1 MSKEWKTRGARAR
14 AAMAAGATLD
24 DVLGTHK
31 LGAIG
36 SIRLLR
42 EIAPIP
48 LWCLKI
54 LVGNSGSYAHLT
66 LADLEMLGN
75 APPDGVDFFIHSHR
89 NEAII
94 ERKPTGQAG
103 PGEVPNLQ
111 LAGKAARARRSKGGS
126 VIARSRARPSL
137 APNRFKD
144 FWRE

>member
-1 MSKEWKTRGARAR
+1 MENARCSRPCGDGRRRYPRRCPGHAQAR
-14 AAMAAGATLD
+14 RD
-24 DVLGTHK
+24 R
-31 LGAIG
+31 